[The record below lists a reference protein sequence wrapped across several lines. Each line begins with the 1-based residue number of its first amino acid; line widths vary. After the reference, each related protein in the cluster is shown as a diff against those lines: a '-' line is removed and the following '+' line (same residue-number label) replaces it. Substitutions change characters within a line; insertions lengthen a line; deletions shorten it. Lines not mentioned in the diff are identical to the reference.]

1 MRENKQQSNISMQYT
16 MQYMENALWHGVK
29 THVGAN
35 LNPTLLRLLLLMKKC
50 YKITLFLYPTHNP
63 LYSLRILINYQS
75 KCLSVLNGQLTP
87 FDRPRKLLTM
97 YKCNMLLSYQGLALL
112 SASLLLDVQR
122 WAKDWLSL
130 LLNLLL
136 QVMSQCKAFTL
147 CKSPSVDWPGV
158 EQWQCSLHFKFA
170 GSTSKR

>member
-1 MRENKQQSNISMQYT
+1 
-16 MQYMENALWHGVK
+16 MQYMENPLWHGVK

-35 LNPTLLRLLLLMKKC
+35 FKSNAFEIVAINEKMLQNHTLSLSYFLPIIPFIPLGSFSIINQNVCLFSMASLLLLIGQGSFWPC
-50 YKITLFLYPTHNP
+50 TNVTCCSPIRVLHAEGQ
-63 LYSLRILINYQS
+63 YSS
-75 KCLSVLNGQLTP
+75 
-87 FDRPRKLLTM
+87 
-97 YKCNMLLSYQGLALL
+97 

-158 EQWQCSLHFKFA
+158 EQW
-170 GSTSKR
+170 